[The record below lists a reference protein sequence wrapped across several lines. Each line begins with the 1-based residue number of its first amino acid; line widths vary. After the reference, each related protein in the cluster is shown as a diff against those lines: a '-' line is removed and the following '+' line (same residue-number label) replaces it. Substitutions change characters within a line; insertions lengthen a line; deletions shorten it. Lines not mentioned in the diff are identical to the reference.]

1 VTRLSPLSL
10 AKALGVASLLLGLL
24 WGCSS
29 NTYDETLDWS
39 ADKIYAEGLDNLNN
53 KIYDKAIGLFE
64 KLEGRAAGTVLSQQ
78 AQLEKA
84 YAQYK
89 NGDPALAVATLDRF
103 IKINPV
109 SPAID
114 YALYL
119 KGVVNFNDELGFLS
133 AITQQDLSER
143 DQKAAKESFDAFKEL
158 LNRFPTSKYAEDA
171 RLRMRYTVN
180 VLAQSEVNVA
190 RYYFRKGAYIAAINR
205 AQQAIEEYRGVPA
218 IHEALIILRDSY
230 GQLGLTQLQEDTQR
244 ILAKSFP
251 DQWDKD
257 LQQFNKPRAWWRL
270 W

>member
-1 VTRLSPLSL
+1 MTRLSPLSL
-10 AKALGVASLLLGLL
+10 AKALSAASVVAGLML
-24 WGCSS
+24 GCSS

-39 ADKIYAEGLDNLNN
+39 AEKIYAEGLDNLNN

-89 NGDPALAVATLDRF
+89 SGDPALAVATLDRF

-109 SPAID
+109 SPALD
-114 YALYL
+114 YAIYL
-119 KGVVNFNDELGFLS
+119 KGVANFNDDLGFLS
-133 AITQQDLSER
+133 SITQQDLSER
-143 DQKAAKESFDAFKEL
+143 DQKAAKESFDAFKDL
-158 LNRFPTSKYAEDA
+158 LQRFPNSKYAEDA
-171 RLRMRYTVN
+171 KLRMRYTIN

-190 RYYFRKGAYIAAINR
+190 RYYFKKGAYIAAINR
-205 AQQAIEEYRGVPA
+205 AQQAIDEYRGVPA

-230 GQLGLTQLQEDTQR
+230 AELGLTQLKDDTQR
-244 ILAKSFP
+244 ILAQSFP
-251 DQWDKD
+251 EDWDKD
-257 LQQFNKPRAWWRL
+257 LEQFKKPRAWWRL

>member
-1 VTRLSPLSL
+1 MM
-10 AKALGVASLLLGLL
+10 GLL

-39 ADKIYAEGLDNLNN
+39 ADKIYAEAMENLNN

-64 KLEGRAAGTVLSQQ
+64 KLEGRAAGTSLAQQ

-89 NGDPALAVATLDRF
+89 SGDPAL
-103 IKINPV
+103 
-109 SPAID
+109 D
-114 YALYL
+114 YAIYL
-119 KGVVNFNDELGFLS
+119 KGVANFNDDLGFLS
-133 AITQQDLSER
+133 SITQQDLSER
-143 DQKAAKESFDAFKEL
+143 DQKAAKESFDAFKDL
-158 LNRFPTSKYAEDA
+158 LNRFPDSKYAEDA

-190 RYYFRKGAYIAAINR
+190 HYYFKKGAYIAAINR
-205 AQQAIEEYRGVPA
+205 AQAAIDEYRGVPA

-230 GQLGLTQLQEDTQR
+230 GQLGLTQLKDDTQR
-244 ILAKSFP
+244 VLAQSFP
-251 DQWDKD
+251 DQWDRELENFK
-257 LQQFNKPRAWWRL
+257 KPRAWWRL